1 MKKLYILLLIPFL
14 NISCET
20 DFVNPNAAAENEI
33 LSSTEGL
40 LGLAVGIQQRYISG
54 GASPLYANITASGLS
69 TKELTVL
76 NAGNT
81 EIAQLENGGN
91 NVSSDN
97 GVIINLWTGLH
108 LTISDAQDLIE
119 NANTISDNKLSASV
133 EAYGLLFKAL
143 ALGTVAQYWEQG
155 IINVVKFENGENAT
169 FSSRNELLKTAISLL
184 ENATNLAPSIS
195 DAFYDDDAVGDNI
208 DIANAALA
216 LLARYKLMTGD
227 YQGAITNANLVDLT
241 KKSEFLFDNVIT
253 NPVYRSSLVTQNVYD
268 ATRDGNMGLPT
279 SLSIDPINDKRF
291 SFYLRKDSS
300 TGEHFATGFFTSDE
314 DPIPLYLPGEMML
327 IKAEAHARLDELTEA
342 VAELNKV
349 LTKKASD
356 DAFGVGADL
365 PAYSGS
371 LTKTAILDE
380 IYKNRAIELY
390 MGGLRL
396 EDSRRFGRPGPGEAN
411 SERTRNFYPYPKP
424 EVDNNPNTP
433 NNPSS

>member
-76 NAGNT
+76 NAGNA

-119 NANTISDNKLSASV
+119 NANTISDNELSASV

-184 ENATNLAPSIS
+184 ENAINLASSASSIS
-195 DAFYDDDAVGDNI
+195 EAFYDAVGDNI
-208 DIANAALA
+208 DIANATRALS
-216 LLARYKLMTGD
+216 ARYKLMTGD
-227 YQGAITNANLVDLT
+227 YQGAITNANLVV
-241 KKSEFLFDNVIT
+241 F
-253 NPVYRSSLVTQNVYD
+253 SL
-268 ATRDGNMGLPT
+268 
-279 SLSIDPINDKRF
+279 
-291 SFYLRKDSS
+291 
-300 TGEHFATGFFTSDE
+300 E
-314 DPIPLYLPGEMML
+314 
-327 IKAEAHARLDELTEA
+327 
-342 VAELNKV
+342 
-349 LTKKASD
+349 
-356 DAFGVGADL
+356 
-365 PAYSGS
+365 
-371 LTKTAILDE
+371 
-380 IYKNRAIELY
+380 
-390 MGGLRL
+390 
-396 EDSRRFGRPGPGEAN
+396 
-411 SERTRNFYPYPKP
+411 
-424 EVDNNPNTP
+424 
-433 NNPSS
+433 

>member
-76 NAGNT
+76 NAGNA

-119 NANTISDNKLSASV
+119 NANTISDNELSASV

-184 ENATNLAPSIS
+184 ENAINLAPSIS
-195 DAFYDDDAVGDNI
+195 DAFYDAVGDNI
-208 DIANAALA
+208 DIANATRALS
-216 LLARYKLMTGD
+216 ARYKLMIDD
-227 YQGAITNANLVDLT
+227 YNGAIADAKSVDLT
-241 KKSEFLFDNVIT
+241 KKSEFKFDNVVT
-253 NPVYRSSLVTQNVYD
+253 NPVYRSSLVTQNVYE
-268 ATRDGNMGLPT
+268 ATRDGSMGLPT
-279 SLSIDPINDKRF
+279 PLSIDPVNDKRF
-291 SFYLRKDSS
+291 SFYLRKD
-300 TGEHFATGFFTSDE
+300 TAGVHFATGFFTSDE
-314 DPIPLYLPGEMML
+314 DPIPLYLPGEIML
-327 IKAEAHARLDELTEA
+327 IQAEAHARLDDLTKAVEELD
-342 VAELNKV
+342 KV
-349 LTKKASD
+349 LTKNASG
-356 DAFGVGADL
+356 DAFGIGASL

-371 LTKTAILDE
+371 LTKAAILDE
-380 IYKNRAIELY
+380 IYRNRAIELH
-390 MGGLRL
+390 MSGLRL
-396 EDSRRFGRPGPGEAN
+396 EDSRRFGRPGPGETN
-411 SERTRNFYPYPKP
+411 PERTRNFYPYPKP